1 MLKFYEGNVTSA
13 LLKLFPDISWSP
25 HNFDSMSRMSQIYF
39 NPVKLL
45 NLSISELFPRS
56 NK

>member
-13 LLKLFPDISWSP
+13 LLELFPDISWSP